1 MLRHALA
8 ANWPMLATH
17 RFCRKDAFGWCRE
30 SVTQSFSASRRRCL
44 PSLMAWSSASRSSSC
59 FVRVFV
65 GTSTAP
71 WLWISGLRTTM
82 DPRDETRPRATIS
95 PGITWAGNGSTVRIG
110 TSWAVLCLDA
120 AHASV
125 YLGRLEPIAAMLSAP
140 PLHDSPV
147 CAAHAHARSAA
158 EPGACAVPRVA
169 AALVCTT
176 TKTLLMA
183 ALLRDQEASYA
194 SRSSSSAVD
203 SAWTLLR
210 RFPRVVLKV
219 TGASS
224 ESAIGRLESSC
235 ARGAQLSRPASVTKA
250 SSESTIGRLES
261 SCARGAQLSRPASRR
276 CMYEPTD
283 DC

>member
-1 MLRHALA
+1 MQAALPRA
-8 ANWPMLATH
+8 L
-17 RFCRKDAFGWCRE
+17 CAF
-30 SVTQSFSASRRRCL
+30 
-44 PSLMAWSSASRSSSC
+44 SSAPLRPRGFGSLDC
-59 FVRVFV
+59 
-65 GTSTAP
+65 AQP
-71 WLWISGLRTTM
+71 WI
-82 DPRDETRPRATIS
+82 PRDETRPRATIS

-158 EPGACAVPRVA
+158 ETGACAVPHVA

-235 ARGAQLSRPASVTKA
+235 ARGAQLSRPAS
-250 SSESTIGRLES
+250 
-261 SCARGAQLSRPASRR
+261 RR

>member
-1 MLRHALA
+1 MLQHALP

-120 AHASV
+120 AHANV
-125 YLGRLEPIAAMLSAP
+125 CLGRLDAIAAMLSAP
-140 PLHDSPV
+140 PLYDSPV
-147 CAAHAHARSAA
+147 GAAHARSAA

-176 TKTLLMA
+176 SKTFCSWQRSSEIKKRRTRAA
-183 ALLRDQEASYA
+183 ALLVRWTALGRCYEGSPESY
-194 SRSSSSAVD
+194 
-203 SAWTLLR
+203 
-210 RFPRVVLKV
+210 
-219 TGASS
+219 
-224 ESAIGRLESSC
+224 
-235 ARGAQLSRPASVTKA
+235 
-250 SSESTIGRLES
+250 
-261 SCARGAQLSRPASRR
+261 
-276 CMYEPTD
+276 
-283 DC
+283 